1 MAVTVKLA
9 TRMQRFW
16 DRARWGWAQPEVYAL
31 VGKAG
36 SGKSFRAAL
45 LAHRYGIDHIVDD
58 GLLIR
63 EGKIIAGQ
71 SAKRES
77 SFLAATRTAC
87 FLNLD
92 HRLEVRDALRRHR
105 VQRILL
111 LGTSDHMMRN
121 NCIALGL
128 PLPKKTVRIE
138 DIATREEIDE
148 AIRDR
153 SQHGRHVIPLPAI
166 EVRRSYPRIFA
177 ESFNVW
183 LHRGWTLIGKGRRQ
197 AVEKTIV
204 RPEYS
209 QKGAV
214 TIDEAV
220 LTQMVLHCVAEI
232 APGLQV
238 SKIRIHQRKEGCQL
252 RVVLAVPLEDKLPM
266 TLYQLR
272 ELMVAEIEG
281 YTGIWISRLDLSV
294 ESVREVGK

>member
-1 MAVTVKLA
+1 MAVTVQLA
-9 TRMQRFW
+9 SRTQRFL

-36 SGKSFRAAL
+36 TGKSFRAAL
-45 LAHRYGIDHIVDD
+45 LAHRYAIEHIVDD

-63 EGKIIAGQ
+63 GGKIIAGQ

-87 FLNLD
+87 FLNPE
-92 HRLEVRDALRRHR
+92 HRMEVRDALREHK

-111 LGTSDHMMRN
+111 LGTSDHMLRN

-128 PLPKKTVRIE
+128 PMPKKTVRIE
-138 DIATREEIDE
+138 DIATREEIAT
-148 AIRDR
+148 AILDR

-166 EVRRSYPRIFA
+166 EVRGSYPKIFA

-183 LHRGWTLIGKGRRQ
+183 LHRGWSWMGRGKRQ

-209 QKGAV
+209 HKGSV
-214 TIDEAV
+214 SIGEAA
-220 LTQMVLHCVAEI
+220 LSQMVLHCVAEI
-232 APGLQV
+232 APEISV
-238 SKIRIHQRKEGCQL
+238 AKIRIRQRKEGCEL
-252 RVVLAVPLEDKLPM
+252 RVILTVPLGHKLPM

-272 ELMVAEIEG
+272 EMMLAEIEG

-294 ESVREVGK
+294 ESLKDGVL